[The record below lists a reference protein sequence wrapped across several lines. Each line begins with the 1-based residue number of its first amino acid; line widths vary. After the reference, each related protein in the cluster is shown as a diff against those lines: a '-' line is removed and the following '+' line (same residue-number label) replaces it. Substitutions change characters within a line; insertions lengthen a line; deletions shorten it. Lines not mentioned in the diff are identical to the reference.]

1 MSFSNETLKKD
12 FFSTF
17 KNNPRSPIATDIPRS
32 LLKDFEVML
41 YACSR
46 NGLLYETLPF
56 EFQNDFQITKACLMN
71 YPKIYESRK
80 FSKTLKKNRELA
92 VIVLENSPMSFNF
105 LDESFMGDKG
115 IILKFA
121 KVMDDNPHQQNID
134 FSEQFQKIPLDIRS
148 DGEFS
153 YQVISYFPDYYVCIS
168 DDLKNIKEIAML
180 AVSKK
185 GLLIKNLPKEFKKD
199 LDIALE
205 ALSNNV
211 DAYTFIDKSI
221 KENLQILLK
230 IASKYP
236 HYLEKLK
243 DSNCFQKEILIALLK
258 KNPNCLK
265 YLPMDLIDEEIGLLI
280 INLNPKLYPHLSMEL
295 RNNKEITKKAVLF
308 DGLFLHK
315 ASDILKNDLEIV
327 KIALKQNLNAFFFCS
342 PELQN
347 QKNFVIQC
355 VKEFNLYLHS
365 NWINSHISL
374 FSDYEFIFQLCKLNG
389 GMLEYASKNLRSD
402 KKIMLIALDQTEKAF
417 RYCLEFDE
425 EIALMAVEKNG
436 FNLQYAGKYRGNRK
450 IVEMAINKSPFSFEF
465 ASEELRGDYLISLQA
480 IQLNSSN
487 FKFTVS
493 EKIKNDPILLKEVL
507 SKHGSCL
514 ESLSKNVKNNKELVM
529 LSIENYPISYLQAS
543 ESLQNDKEVVM
554 LAITKEP
561 KLFKFIP
568 ENYQSDKAIALKCL
582 SKEGIL
588 LKYASKN
595 LKNEIDV
602 VLASVISNGLALE
615 FATPNLKQNKEIVLA
630 AIEQNVNSMLYA
642 NKSLREDR
650 DVLFIG
656 LRNGMDHETL
666 KINGDVELIWMIRFK
681 TKLIREIETF
691 NIQFKFEY

>member
-17 KNNPRSPIATDIPRS
+17 KNNPRSPIATDIPGS

-46 NGLLYETLPF
+46 NGLLYENLPF
-56 EFQNDFQITKACLMN
+56 EFQNDFQITKACLLN
-71 YPKIYESRK
+71 YPNIYESRN

-92 VIVLENSPMSFNF
+92 LIALENSPTNFNF
-105 LDESFMGDKG
+105 LDESFMGDEE

-121 KVMDDNPHQQNID
+121 KVMEDNPHKHSID
-134 FSEQFQKIPLDIRS
+134 FTEQYKKIPLDIRS
-148 DGEFS
+148 NGEFS
-153 YQVISYFPDYYVCIS
+153 YQVINHFPDYYVCIS
-168 DDLKNIKEIAML
+168 NDLKKNKEIAML

-185 GLLIKNLPKEFKKD
+185 GLLIKNLPKEFQKD
-199 LDIALE
+199 LEIALE

-211 DAYTFIDKSI
+211 DAYTFIDTSI
-221 KENLQILLK
+221 GENIQILLK

-236 HYLEKLK
+236 HYLMKLK
-243 DSNCFQKEILIALLK
+243 NSNCFQKETLIALLK

-265 YLPMDLIDEEIGLLI
+265 YLPSDLIDEEIGLLI
-280 INLNPKLYPHLSMEL
+280 MNSNPKLYSHLSIEL
-295 RNNKEITKKAVLF
+295 RNNKEITKKAVSF

-315 ASDILKNDLEIV
+315 ASDKLKNDSEIV
-327 KIALKQNLNAFFFCS
+327 NVALKQNQSAFFFCS

-365 NWINSHISL
+365 NWINTHTSL
-374 FSDYEFIFQLCKLNG
+374 FSDYEFISQLCKLNG

-417 RYCLEFDE
+417 KYCSEFDE
-425 EIALMAVEKNG
+425 EIAFMAVDKNG
-436 FNLQYAGKYRGNRK
+436 LNLQYAGEFRGNRK
-450 IVEMAINKSPFSFEF
+450 IVETAINKFPLSFEF
-465 ASEELRGDYLISLQA
+465 AIEELREDYSISLKA
-480 IQLNSSN
+480 IQLDSSN
-487 FKFTVS
+487 FKFTLS

-595 LKNEIDV
+595 LKKEKDV

-615 FATPNLKQNKEIVLA
+615 FAAPNLKQNKEIVLA
-630 AIEQNVNSMLYA
+630 AVEQNVNSMLYA

-691 NIQFKFEY
+691 NIQFKFEC